1 MGETSG
7 KSEAAKITKQQVKAY
22 LADIEKKVIDREGA
36 DMASLVAI
44 NDLLNLPNAQDL
56 LDDQLRTQL
65 KDLWIKLKAGGI
77 QVDDPPLLFGLP
89 EGFGEEE
96 VEEEEE
102 LNVPISAVPSE
113 EEKPSEPEGTPEPE
127 EVEEEVESEDEPL
140 PH

>member
-1 MGETSG
+1 MGESNEKSG
-7 KSEAAKITKQQVKAY
+7 AAKLTKKQVKAY
-22 LADIEKKVIDREGA
+22 LADIEKKVINREGA

-44 NDLLNLPNAQDL
+44 NDLLSLPNAEQL
-56 LDDQLRTQL
+56 LDTELRTQI
-65 KDLWIKLKAGGI
+65 KDLWIKLKSGGI

-102 LNVPISAVPSE
+102 LGAHVQLVPQSVAV
-113 EEKPSEPEGTPEPE
+113 EKPAVADTEVEPEAEAE
-127 EVEEEVESEDEPL
+127 EDETL